1 MLTSSDI
8 KRALRNAGLEVY
20 RAQGNAIH
28 VAERVRE
35 NLILDSG
42 IRIVIDGRGEADA
55 ARAASSHRLVVTFV
69 AEAPRSQFPGDERE
83 ALFERARRL
92 AREALDRGFVEEAE
106 RVAPVEDPSDAARI
120 LDERFQ
126 VAFAKQVAS
135 IEAAL
140 EEVRFALSLSRSV
153 ER

>member
-8 KRALRNAGLEVY
+8 KRALREAGIEIY
-20 RAQGNAIH
+20 RAKENAVH

-42 IRIVIDGRGEADA
+42 VRIVLEAA
-55 ARAASSHRLVVTFV
+55 VEHRLAVTFV
-69 AEAPRSQFPGDERE
+69 AEAPRSQFPGDEGE
-83 ALFERARRL
+83 TLFERARRL
-92 AREALDRGFVEEAE
+92 GSGAVDRGFVEAST
-106 RVAPVEDPSDAARI
+106 RVTPVEDPSDAARV

-126 VAFAKQVAS
+126 VAFTKRVAS
-135 IEAAL
+135 LEAAL
-140 EEVRFALSLSRSV
+140 EEVRFALSLPRSV

>member
-8 KRALRNAGLEVY
+8 KRALRDAGLEVY
-20 RAQGNAIH
+20 RAQGNSIH

-42 IRIVIDGRGEADA
+42 IRIVIDHGEADEA
-55 ARAASSHRLVVTFV
+55 GPASHRLVVTFV
-69 AEAPRSQFPGDERE
+69 AEAPRSQFPSDERD

-92 AREALDRGFVEEAE
+92 GSRAIGRGFVEDQE
-106 RVAPVEDPSDAARI
+106 RVSPVEDPSDAARV

-126 VAFAKQVAS
+126 VAFTKQVGS

>member
-20 RAQGNAIH
+20 RAQENAVH
-28 VAERVRE
+28 VADRVRE

-42 IRIVIDGRGEADA
+42 IRVVVTPLA
-55 ARAASSHRLVVTFV
+55 VTFV

-83 ALFERARRL
+83 TLFERARQLGRG
-92 AREALDRGFVEEAE
+92 ALERGFVEAE
-106 RVAPVEDPSDAARI
+106 TRIAPVEDPSDAARV

-126 VAFAKQVAS
+126 VAFAKEVAS
-135 IEAAL
+135 LDAAV
-140 EEVRFALSLSRSV
+140 EEVRFALSLPRSA